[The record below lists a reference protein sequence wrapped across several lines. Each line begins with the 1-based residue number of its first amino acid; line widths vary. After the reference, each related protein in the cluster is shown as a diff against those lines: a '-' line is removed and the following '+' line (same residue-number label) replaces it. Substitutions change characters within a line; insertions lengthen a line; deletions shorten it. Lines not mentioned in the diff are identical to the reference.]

1 MKNEGLNLGANKEA
15 PHMLSIQM
23 GKCTRWGQPAA
34 NAISGGCYTTRWGVP
49 RCEGFFFF
57 TGFSWKV
64 PWVAANL
71 SCHCHRLRPKYPHQM
86 KSIRCAHD
94 CLVVLRPGSKQAQ
107 RRKSMWKV
115 NILLML
121 WHIRESSSWILCT
134 CPQTHRS
141 QSTLKVQIQAS
152 TERRA
157 FTPCRDPDVVN
168 SEQLLYIFREAIKTE
183 KTTCSAL
190 THMTLSPF
198 STCQG
203 QVPLISFQINQDDTL
218 LLKDSC

>member
-1 MKNEGLNLGANKEA
+1 MRGWTLVQTKRLHICCLFKWENALVEANQLQMQSAEAVTRLGEA
-15 PHMLSIQM
+15 CQDV
-23 GKCTRWGQPAA
+23 K
-34 NAISGGCYTTRWGVP
+34 V
-49 RCEGFFFF
+49 FFFF